1 MMGPE
6 DCAPM
11 TMVSFFEASRG
22 TWLNRRVVHHLDC
35 QDDEAA
41 DSNLIIEPFDKSDPA
56 VEKVCAALNVK
67 INDAAGGARFWWE
80 SNLMKEARNDD
91 YAAVVVDAPHPEN
104 PRQGFLLRDVGYVEK
119 KAVVSTYSFAD
130 DGVLT
135 IKTRYDTNIGIE
147 RCWFVND
154 QIRMRVSSVQ
164 FLNGVAMTTYCTEF
178 RCPSEADITRLSS
191 ATRTRADQTPSH
203 SVELNRV

>member
-1 MMGPE
+1 MMRPE
-6 DCAPM
+6 GITPM
-11 TMVSFFEASRG
+11 TMASFFEASRG
-22 TWLNRRVVHHLDC
+22 TWLNRRVVHHMDC

-41 DSNLIIEPFDKSDPA
+41 DSNLIIEPFDTNDPV
-56 VEKVCAALNVK
+56 VEKVCSALNVK
-67 INDAAGGARFWWE
+67 ISDTSGGARFYWE
-80 SNLMKEARNDD
+80 SNLMEDTRNND
-91 YAAVVVDAPHPEN
+91 YAAVVVDAPNPED

-119 KAVVSTYSFAD
+119 KSVVSTYSFAD

-135 IKTRYDTNIGIE
+135 IKTRYDTNTGIE

-178 RCPSEADITRLSS
+178 RCPSNTEIAALSS
-191 ATRTRADQTPSH
+191 ATRERADNNPPTQES
-203 SVELNRV
+203 